1 MVDIYIWFTFCC
13 LLQLMLSIPCTTMRG
28 ELGCLFAWYLIFYV
42 DNSNE
47 FQATTVLLHCA
58 PVLSNHT
65 GPKAKI
71 QFCSLDF
78 HILSK
83 LLESYGMHGMGPI
96 KKCEPQAGNLCMA
109 RCLQVKATKVAGHCQ
124 FVEDESLQKGKHR
137 ELFPFFF
144 EKMYTSLTSNLCK
157 YRFYV
162 LIPDGVFFFFFGNI
176 WAVIS
181 LLQLIYAH
189 PGSSLCKQVFWVLF
203 PFNKTCSFSEIKHPQ
218 LTVHIYRNDGLSIKL
233 VWL

>member
-13 LLQLMLSIPCTTMRG
+13 LLQLMVSIPCTTMRG

-144 EKMYTSLTSNLCK
+144 EKMYTSLTSNLYK

-162 LIPDGVFFFFFGNI
+162 LIPDGVFFFFLEIFEQWSLFFSWYMHILVAPCANRSFGFCFHLTRPVAFQKLNI
-176 WAVIS
+176 
-181 LLQLIYAH
+181 
-189 PGSSLCKQVFWVLF
+189 
-203 PFNKTCSFSEIKHPQ
+203 
-218 LTVHIYRNDGLSIKL
+218 LS
-233 VWL
+233 